1 MATNISPYNL
11 EIDLRAEL
19 QELFTGDEFVKKY
32 QPYVLRQSIKDK
44 DDKKIRCTC

>member
-32 QPYVLRQSIKDK
+32 KPYVLMQSIKDK
-44 DDKKIRCTC
+44 DDKKISCT